1 MNILYRLGVLLLLI
15 SSATSCNRQYSTD
28 TTKHYS
34 DEILEKFKKISGE
47 QKNRDTGFYL
57 IDSLYKTFHYISAA
71 DKYRYYDFKRE
82 LFEIIRYSDR
92 SYDTAITYVDSMIN
106 VIEDN
111 HLEREMSKDY
121 IQSFNIRSEYYSRLY
136 RYNEAIR
143 DISRCKQLN
152 EKAGDSCMMAENT
165 RTLSLIAIRQSD
177 FSLATSLLKE
187 ALQLAKTCKDNW
199 DQFVRLQRYL
209 DDLGYFYS
217 EAKKFDSSL
226 IYHFA
231 AANYVEQNK
240 DRFIIDTLFP
250 YIALQ
255 NIYANIAVSSE
266 QLNKFSQ
273 AQEYISKAMH
283 IQKNI
288 TKDSVEFART
298 QLILARILF
307 NRGHIEEA
315 AQLADISLGKMN
327 TLDLF
332 FKLDLFNLKVK
343 ISKVK
348 QQYKEEA
355 IYQERTRLVNDS
367 ISKIRIDLLK
377 KNPLTEYERIDKKY
391 QIELLEKDNRIQ
403 QNKTNAAIVIGALLT
418 LLAIISLYLIWR
430 LRIVMKKRSLVY
442 KKLVASEKEL
452 KETMLQ
458 KEIAEKQLRETELV
472 AQEMQL
478 QMKFNEAI
486 IEQRSQISDDMHD
499 ELSSSLAAL
508 KFYVE
513 DEKNKSVGTMAERSL
528 TNISAEVNTMYK
540 HARSYMHSLKT
551 NNWESRV
558 SLVDFL
564 KEIQYKFSEK
574 SLMIVD
580 LHIEEEKIK
589 SVLTHSQ
596 QDQLYHICSEAITN
610 IIKHARASLLAIQIY
625 FYEEHCHFS
634 ISDNGIGFS
643 SNEYDGLGLAS
654 IKKRALILN
663 GDLKISTGNSG
674 TTIKGS
680 FPIK

>member
-1 MNILYRLGVLLLLI
+1 MGKLYLYRTLSNVLFLLFVAVCLL
-15 SSATSCNRQYSTD
+15 SCTRSEQSEL
-28 TTKHYS
+28 TKHYS
-34 DEILEKFKKISGE
+34 EEMLSKFKKIGGE

-57 IDSLYKTFHYISAA
+57 IDSLYNTFPYISAA
-71 DKYRYYDFKRE
+71 DKFRYYDFKRE
-82 LFEIIRYSDR
+82 FFEIIRFSDR
-92 SYDTAITYVDSMIN
+92 SYDTAITYVDSMVN

-136 RYNEAIR
+136 RYNDAIR

-187 ALQLAKTCKDNW
+187 ALQLANTCKDNW
-199 DQFVRLQRYL
+199 DQFVRMQRYL

-231 AANYVEQNK
+231 AANYVEKNK
-240 DRFIIDTLFP
+240 DKFTTDALFP

-266 QLNKFSQ
+266 QLKKFSQ

-283 IQKNI
+283 IQKHI

-332 FKLDLFNLKVK
+332 FKFDLFNLKVK

-355 IYQERTRLVNDS
+355 IYQERFRLVNDS

-377 KNPLTEYERIDKKY
+377 KNPLTEYERIDIKY
-391 QIELLEKDNRIQ
+391 QIALLEKDKRNQ
-403 QNKTNAAIVIGALLT
+403 QNTMNAVITIGALLM
-418 LLAIISLYLIWR
+418 LLAIISFYLIWR
-430 LRIVMKKRSLVY
+430 LRVVMKKRSILY
-442 KKLVASEKEL
+442 KEL
-452 KETMLQ
+452 KKTTEE
-458 KEIAEKQLRETELV
+458 KEIAEKQARENELIT
-472 AQEMQL
+472 QEMEL

-486 IEQRSQISDDMHD
+486 NQQRSQISDDMHD
-499 ELSSSLAAL
+499 ELSNSLAAL
-508 KFYVE
+508 RFYVE
-513 DEKNKSVGTMAERSL
+513 DQKNKSTGTIAEKSLVNISEEVNAMYQHARNYMHRLKANDWDTRISL
-528 TNISAEVNTMYK
+528 TS
-540 HARSYMHSLKT
+540 
-551 NNWESRV
+551 
-558 SLVDFL
+558 FL
-564 KEIQYKFSEK
+564 KEVQQKFEEK
-574 SLMIVD
+574 GLMKVVLNID
-580 LHIEEEKIK
+580 EEKIQ
-589 SVLTHSQ
+589 SSLHSSQ
-596 QDQLYHICSEAITN
+596 HDQLYHICSEAITN
-610 IIKHARASLLAIQIY
+610 IIKHSRASEITIQIS
-625 FYEEHCHFS
+625 FDRSNCLFS
-634 ISDNGIGFS
+634 ISDNGKGFS
-643 SNEYDGLGLAS
+643 NKDTEGQGLGVAS
-654 IKKRALILN
+654 IKNRILSLSGEVEISSANN
-663 GDLKISTGNSG
+663 G
-674 TTIKGS
+674 TIVAGK
-680 FPIK
+680 FPL